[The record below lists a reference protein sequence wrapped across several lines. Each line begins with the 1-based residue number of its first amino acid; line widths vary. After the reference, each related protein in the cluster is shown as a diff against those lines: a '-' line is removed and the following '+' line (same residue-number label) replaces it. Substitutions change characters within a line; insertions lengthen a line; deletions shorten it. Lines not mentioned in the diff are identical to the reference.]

1 MVMPKF
7 CSCKDFPPNDGVG
20 GPRPWAVWR
29 AGSVRWTQMANVK
42 DVDAILTKRQKWI
55 KEFDSNVASKPCRIK
70 RKERSVLGMKESE
83 Y

>member
-1 MVMPKF
+1 
-7 CSCKDFPPNDGVG
+7 
-20 GPRPWAVWR
+20 
-29 AGSVRWTQMANVK
+29 MANVK

-70 RKERSVLGMKESE
+70 SKERSVLGMKEPE

>member
-1 MVMPKF
+1 
-7 CSCKDFPPNDGVG
+7 
-20 GPRPWAVWR
+20 
-29 AGSVRWTQMANVK
+29 MANVK

-70 RKERSVLGMKESE
+70 SKERSVLGMKESE